1 MQSRSIPWAFL
12 GALFLALVLGY
23 LAGRMVTLLSFQ
35 SSPAVERTDERPA
48 VPVLHIDGRQG
59 ETLRGRASGELRI
72 EIGTQVIPAKDSE
85 ITIPL
90 AGLKNVVTVTV
101 PAGMKYVASKN
112 GKYYYP
118 VESVAGEKI
127 VPANRVY
134 FASEG
139 DAEAAGF
146 AAGR

>member
-1 MQSRSIPWAFL
+1 MLSRKNFPKYSK
-12 GALFLALVLGY
+12 
-23 LAGRMVTLLSFQ
+23 SF
-35 SSPAVERTDERPA
+35 
-48 VPVLHIDGRQG
+48 G
-59 ETLRGRASGELRI
+59 ETLCTWAMLLS
-72 EIGTQVIPAKDSE
+72 
-85 ITIPL
+85 PL